1 MLNDTNKLKYELP
14 VELAAREPVELMSG
28 SRDSSRLIIGF
39 KNSDKI
45 IDDYILNFHN
55 YINPGDLIILNN
67 SKTVSPIFYAY
78 SEKYGEVKFH
88 IKTKNEEGYV
98 IYIRIRS
105 DLQDGIISEKL
116 FLSDKIN
123 VTVDKNINGEE
134 FLCSF
139 NCSQEDLYDYLL
151 VHGEAVRSI
160 YTRKKW
166 SIAYYQNGIANK
178 LGSFEN
184 PAANRHF
191 SNRILRALRKKGVKI
206 GYITLNCA
214 SVDTKIFEEFIEEHS
229 VFKEYYEIPEETA
242 ELIRDTKLNGNK
254 IFAVGTTVIRTLE
267 SCEYDNFKIVSPL
280 KNYTD
285 LYIYPGY
292 NFKITDALITNF
304 HGSMTSRLALSAAVI
319 GTENIMNLYRH
330 AIDEQYLF
338 YEFGDANLLF
348 M

>member
-1 MLNDTNKLKYELP
+1 M
-14 VELAAREPVELMSG
+14 
-28 SRDSSRLIIGF
+28 
-39 KNSDKI
+39 
-45 IDDYILNFHN
+45 
-55 YINPGDLIILNN
+55 
-67 SKTVSPIFYAY
+67 
-78 SEKYGEVKFH
+78 
-88 IKTKNEEGYV
+88 
-98 IYIRIRS
+98 
-105 DLQDGIISEKL
+105 
-116 FLSDKIN
+116 
-123 VTVDKNINGEE
+123 
-134 FLCSF
+134 CSF

>member
-1 MLNDTNKLKYELP
+1 MHQ
-14 VELAAREPVELMSG
+14 
-28 SRDSSRLIIGF
+28 LIQ
-39 KNSDKI
+39 K
-45 IDDYILNFHN
+45 
-55 YINPGDLIILNN
+55 
-67 SKTVSPIFYAY
+67 
-78 SEKYGEVKFH
+78 
-88 IKTKNEEGYV
+88 
-98 IYIRIRS
+98 
-105 DLQDGIISEKL
+105 
-116 FLSDKIN
+116 
-123 VTVDKNINGEE
+123 
-134 FLCSF
+134 
-139 NCSQEDLYDYLL
+139 
-151 VHGEAVRSI
+151 
-160 YTRKKW
+160 
-166 SIAYYQNGIANK
+166 
-178 LGSFEN
+178 
-184 PAANRHF
+184 
-191 SNRILRALRKKGVKI
+191 
-206 GYITLNCA
+206 
-214 SVDTKIFEEFIEEHS
+214 FIEEHS